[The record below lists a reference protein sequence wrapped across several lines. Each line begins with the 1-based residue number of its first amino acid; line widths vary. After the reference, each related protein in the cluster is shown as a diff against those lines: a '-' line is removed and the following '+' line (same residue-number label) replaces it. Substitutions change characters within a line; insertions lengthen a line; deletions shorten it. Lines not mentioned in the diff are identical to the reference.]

1 MKKRKKIRSITAIT
15 WLLLLALLVT
25 WLGSM
30 VCTTLVMAQEMYDD
44 LYDFSYSYLNAF
56 SPDRCDWETAEAQNQ
71 TTLSYLQWFN
81 QASYYHHSGPQ
92 SWWEKPLLN
101 DFIIPEQVAVTV
113 TDVQGDP
120 VVESGDF
127 LTFSYYT
134 QQQWDAHADGQEE
147 GWFGYL
153 KMDRSGAYDAI
164 YDLGEENY
172 FLIDARVLRI
182 TGTVKEGLVDPVQID
197 YISEFEFLKAITSTQ
212 SYRTDEYGDTY
223 AIPLNYDQPVSLLE
237 PFFTWT
243 TLLEREVPA
252 DGELSVI
259 YAVDPWMTVYDG
271 EPLSYRGEK
280 YENMLELL
288 HRAELSDTMYDNGE
302 YTLSKLVRFER
313 HQLKSAPDATGNR
326 QNLTVTC
333 GYYAQPLKATVAGL
347 WRIYLITGQLTLMVG
362 IYVLSFIR
370 RRLTRPLQDTCDAIA
385 LDWYPYASEEK
396 RIWREPDYL
405 QEVIAEEAQHRK
417 TMQDKITRLET
428 ALSYAKTAEENRRQ
442 MTSNIAHELKTPLA
456 IIHSYTEGLK
466 EHIAEEKRDQYL
478 DTILAETER
487 MDTMVM
493 EMLDLSRLE
502 AGKVTLTRTEFSLS
516 DLAQVIYDAFS
527 GLAQEKQLQ
536 VQLTLSDDSTVFADE
551 GRIEQVIRN
560 FLSNAIRY
568 TPEGGTVHIRT
579 ESRRSARHHSVVFR
593 VENSGH
599 RFSKEEL
606 QKLWDTFYRAD
617 PSRSSKG
624 TGLGLAI
631 CKNIISLH
639 GGRCEAKNTELG
651 VEFSFVL

>member
-15 WLLLLALLVT
+15 WLLLLALLGA
-25 WLGSM
+25 WLVSM
-30 VCTTLVMAQEMYDD
+30 VCTTIVMAQEIYDD
-44 LYDFSYSYLNAF
+44 LIAFSDSYLNAF
-56 SPDRCDWETAEAQNQ
+56 SPDRCDWETTDAQNQ
-71 TTLSYLQWFN
+71 TTFSYLQWFN
-81 QASYYHHSGPQ
+81 QASHYHHSGPQ
-92 SWWEKPLLN
+92 DWWDRPLLN
-101 DFIIPEQVAVTV
+101 DFLIPEQVAVTV
-113 TDVQGDP
+113 TDEQGDP
-120 VVESGDF
+120 VIESGDF

-134 QQQWDAHADGQEE
+134 QQQWDTHADEQEE
-147 GWFGYL
+147 GQFGYL
-153 KMDRSGAYDAI
+153 QMDRNGTYDAI

-172 FLIDARVLRI
+172 FLIDVCVFRI
-182 TGTVKEGLVDPVQID
+182 TGTVKDGVIDPTRID
-197 YISEFEFLKAITSTQ
+197 YVSRYGYLQALDSTQ
-212 SYRTDEYGDTY
+212 TYRTDENGDTFPV
-223 AIPLNYDQPVSLLE
+223 IPNADPPISYLD

-243 TLLEREVPA
+243 PLMEKQAPA

-259 YAVDPWMTVYDG
+259 YAVDPWITVYDG

-280 YENMLELL
+280 YENMLDLL

-313 HQLKSAPDATGNR
+313 CQLKSAPDAEGNR

-333 GYYAQPLKATVAGL
+333 GYYAQPLTATITGL
-347 WRIYLITGQLTLMVG
+347 WRVYLITGLLTLMIG
-362 IYVLSFIR
+362 AYVLFFIR

-385 LDWYPYASEEK
+385 LDWYPYASESK
-396 RIWREPDYL
+396 RIWREPEFL
-405 QEVIAEEAQHRK
+405 QEALAEEAQHRQ
-417 TMQDKITRLET
+417 TMQDRITRLET

-502 AGKVTLTRTEFSLS
+502 AGKVTLSRTEFSLS
-516 DLAQVIYDAFS
+516 ALTQTVYDTFSALAE
-527 GLAQEKQLQ
+527 EKQLH
-536 VQLTLSDDSTVFADE
+536 VQLTLSDDSAVFADE
-551 GRIEQVIRN
+551 GRIEQVLRN

-651 VEFSFVL
+651 VEFSFIL

>member
-1 MKKRKKIRSITAIT
+1 MKERKKIRSITAII

-30 VCTTLVMAQEMYDD
+30 VCTTLVMAQEIYDD

-56 SPDRCDWETAEAQNQ
+56 SPDRCDWETTEAQNQ
-71 TTLSYLQWFN
+71 TTFSYLQWFN
-81 QASYYHHSGPQ
+81 QASHYHHSGPQ
-92 SWWEKPLLN
+92 DWWDRPLLN
-101 DFIIPEQVAVTV
+101 DFLIPEQVAMTV
-113 TDVQGDP
+113 TDEQGNTII
-120 VVESGDF
+120 ESGDYLF
-127 LTFSYYT
+127 FESQS
-134 QQQWDAHADGQEE
+134 QQQWDNGEKFDHNSKFYYISLVRNELYE
-147 GWFGYL
+147 PLYTL
-153 KMDRSGAYDAI
+153 YEKNT
-164 YDLGEENY
+164 DLHYAQG
-172 FLIDARVLRI
+172 LMRI
-182 TGTVKEGLVDPVQID
+182 TGYADGAQIIPVQID
-197 YISEFEFLKAITSTQ
+197 YVSEKDLDAVYRQYYTNLGYTYTSGTASSQ
-212 SYRTDEYGDTY
+212 Y
-223 AIPLNYDQPVSLLE
+223 IPLVQLQTYFS
-237 PFFTWT
+237 WT
-243 TLLEREVPA
+243 TLLEQPA
-252 DGELSVI
+252 TGNGPLTTVYTD
-259 YAVDPWMTVYDG
+259 APQMTVYN
-271 EPLSYRGEK
+271 SSSVRYQHTQ
-280 YENMLELL
+280 YTNLL
-288 HRAELSDTMYDNGE
+288 AVLHQAELSDTMYDNGE

-313 HQLKSAPDATGNR
+313 HQLKSAPDAAGNR

-347 WRIYLITGQLTLMVG
+347 WRIYLITGQLTLMIG
-362 IYVLSFIR
+362 IYILSFIR

-385 LDWYPYASEEK
+385 LDWYPYGADTE
-396 RIWREPDYL
+396 RAWREPAFL
-405 QEVIAEEAQHRK
+405 QEVLAEESQHRQV
-417 TMQDKITRLET
+417 MQDKVTRLET

-478 DTILAETER
+478 DTILTEAER
-487 MDTMVM
+487 MDAMVM

-502 AGKVTLTRTEFSLS
+502 AGKVTLSRTEFSLS
-516 DLAQVIYDAFS
+516 DLTQAVYDAFS
-527 GLAQEKQLQ
+527 GLAQEKHLQ
-536 VQLTLSDDSTVFADE
+536 VELTLSDDSTVFADE

-560 FLSNAIRY
+560 YLSNAIRY